1 MSKTFL
7 TGIDLKQNELQNA
20 RVHNVANDPS
30 TGVKG
35 QIIFNTTDNKFA
47 VYNGT
52 IWERMGSGSGEGHSY
67 ALSGSGVTINL
78 YEDGSTAA
86 GSYTIPSATSENP
99 GVMTATQAAKLAG
112 IAEGAT
118 ANTGTVT
125 QVSTSGAITGGP
137 ITTTGTISH
146 STSAGYKHI
155 PSSGSANQYLKYG
168 GSSGTAAWQSP
179 DTEPTSGSSNLIT
192 SDAVYDAISGLGT
205 PMQFKGTL
213 GTGGT
218 ITSLPTAAA
227 SNAGFS
233 YKVITAG
240 TYASQAAKVGDM
252 FVSDGSAWILIPSG
266 DEPSGTVT
274 NIATSGAI
282 TGGPITTT
290 GTISHSTAAGYKH
303 IPTSGAA
310 DQYLKYGGSSGTASW
325 QSPDTTPTSSSSNL
339 ITSGAV
345 KTALDSIVHPE
356 QISRATFTIASGSS
370 TGSVNIGSGKTVF
383 AVTAIQS
390 NAGVVADWSYSGTN
404 VTVTLASN
412 ATAAVTVN
420 VLYYGGGESVA
431 AVQMDY
437 VVEQGT
443 WNYWTYR
450 KWNSGIAECWGTFPT
465 TFPLGTRNARYS
477 DFPTGLFVESPV
489 LNANC
494 LLTNTTSAQVNY
506 TETSSTGWT
515 TYIYGDGSGTV
526 NCSIYLQAM
535 GRWK

>member
-1 MSKTFL
+1 MAKKFL
-7 TGIDLKQNELQNA
+7 TNIDLSQNELQNA
-20 RVHNVANDPS
+20 RVQNLATAPS
-30 TGVKG
+30 NPVLG
-35 QIIFNTTDNKFA
+35 QIYYNTANNVF
-47 VYNGT
+47 YIWNGT
-52 IWERMGSGSGEGHSY
+52 AWDTWGTGSGS
-67 ALSGSGVTINL
+67 VT
-78 YEDGSTAA
+78 SVA
-86 GSYTIPSATSENP
+86 
-99 GVMTATQAAKLAG
+99 
-112 IAEGAT
+112 
-118 ANTGTVT
+118 TGT
-125 QVSTSGAITGGP
+125 GLTGGP
-137 ITTTGTISH
+137 ITSTGTISH
-146 STSAGYKHI
+146 LTSAGYKHI

-179 DTEPTSGSSNLIT
+179 DTTPTASSNNLIT
-192 SDAVYDAISGLGT
+192 SGAVADAISGLGT

-233 YKVITAG
+233 YKVITDG

-252 FVSDGSAWILIPSG
+252 FVSDGSAWVLIPSG
-266 DEPSGTVT
+266 DEPGGTVT

-282 TGGPITTT
+282 TGGPITST

-303 IPTSGAA
+303 IPTSGSAN
-310 DQYLKYGGSSGTASW
+310 QYLKYGGSSGTASW

-390 NAGVVADWSYSGTN
+390 NAGVIADWSYSGSS

-420 VLYYGGGESVA
+420 VLYYGGGTVA
-431 AVQMDY
+431 AAAQLNY
-437 VVEQGT
+437 VVEEGQQIGSSEKWKWRKWSNGEVDLWGSCKHSGESLT
-443 WNYWTYR
+443 DHHGAGYYSREIYDTFPSGVFSETPFLCLLDIDNANAGISGVEKTGNLSSSRTPSYWTYR
-450 KWNSGIAECWGTFPT
+450 IEGGADVTW
-465 TFPLGTRNARYS
+465 
-477 DFPTGLFVESPV
+477 
-489 LNANC
+489 
-494 LLTNTTSAQVNY
+494 
-506 TETSSTGWT
+506 WT
-515 TYIYGDGSGTV
+515 
-526 NCSIYLQAM
+526 SIYAK
-535 GRWK
+535 GRWQS

>member
-1 MSKTFL
+1 MAKKFL
-7 TGIDLKQNELQNA
+7 TSIDLSQNELQNA
-20 RVHNVANDPS
+20 RVQNLATAPS
-30 TGVKG
+30 NPVLG
-35 QIIFNTTDNKFA
+35 QIYYNTANNVF
-47 VYNGT
+47 YIWNGT
-52 IWERMGSGSGEGHSY
+52 AWDTWGTGSGS
-67 ALSGSGVTINL
+67 VT
-78 YEDGSTAA
+78 SVA
-86 GSYTIPSATSENP
+86 
-99 GVMTATQAAKLAG
+99 
-112 IAEGAT
+112 
-118 ANTGTVT
+118 TGT
-125 QVSTSGAITGGP
+125 GLTGGP
-137 ITTTGTISH
+137 ITSTGTISH
-146 STSAGYKHI
+146 LTTAGYKHI
-155 PSSGSANQYLKYG
+155 PTSGSANQYLKYG

-179 DTEPTSGSSNLIT
+179 DTTPTADSSNLIT
-192 SDAVYDAISGLGT
+192 SGAVASAISGLGT

-218 ITSLPTAAA
+218 ITSLPTASS

-233 YKVITAG
+233 YKVITDG
-240 TYASQAAKVGDM
+240 TYASQSAKAGDM
-252 FVSDGSAWILIPSG
+252 FVSDGSSWILIPSG
-266 DEPSGTVT
+266 DEPGGTVT

-303 IPTSGAA
+303 IPSSGSAN
-310 DQYLKYGGSSGTASW
+310 QYLKYGGSSGTASW
-325 QSPDTTPTSSSSNL
+325 QSPDSEPTASSENL

-345 KTALDSIVHPE
+345 KAALDSIVHPE
-356 QISRATFTIASGSS
+356 QISRATLTIASGSS

-390 NAGVVADWSYSGTN
+390 NAGVVADWTYSGSN

-420 VLYYGGGESVA
+420 VLYYGGGTSVA
-431 AVQMDY
+431 DVQMDY

-450 KWNSGIAECWGTFPT
+450 KWNSGIAECWGIFNT

-477 DFPTGLFVESPV
+477 DFPTGLFTESPV
-489 LNANC
+489 LSANC
-494 LLTNTTSAQVNY
+494 LLAGTTSAQVNY